1 MEDEVILE
9 LRDSD
14 CDEGGAAI
22 HVAAME
28 RGDWIPLLLARKCK
42 VFLRASRV
50 MLSER
55 SSYFRSLFSNFR
67 EAHSDHVVVTWNLEV
82 LANILQGILFER
94 LDVAPCSVADLLEG
108 ATFFGCDSIIS
119 ECQVWIASD
128 MLSCSRDNQDVL
140 QYVPRLW
147 KVATE
152 TGVPTIAS
160 ACARYLAINF
170 EDAGS
175 GEFLENIPLLLFQA
189 AVNHPFLTISSER
202 NLFQAILRRCS
213 FETRDCALEL
223 ISKVRMH
230 WVPVDFL
237 AAQSDNSLLNSH
249 NRDLPLEPPEIK
261 SAGLRLSQYTKILD
275 LTGCQ
280 QVTDVILF
288 DSVLCSPINVE
299 GEYILHSFLNSSS
312 RYSNSSASGPFLN
325 HLVSLYP
332 LQEERTQFELMQLP
346 SVSEEVNKPDRSG
359 IPLLNSLRVLLL
371 GKCWRVRPEELF
383 LWIKTTCSSLQQLN
397 LSQCPQF
404 SAFFLSHLASACP
417 FIEVADFSRDLSVI
431 HLATVKKPC
440 TGKLLT
446 TSYKKGSWD
455 THRYLVELHLTGH
468 TELKDSELSLI
479 SKKCPSI
486 SAISLSGCSNLSDSG
501 IAKFLQSHP
510 KLRLLRAAITAFGFQ
525 SVCALL
531 AASDQECNL
540 EVLDLAYCTGLS
552 AGALVRL
559 LTRISSFLSL
569 SLCYT
574 NLIDD
579 GLFLSCGTS
588 LETLNIRG
596 TQVTGAAISYTIRK
610 NFKLTSLNFRDCR
623 GAFSYE
629 GLKEEKLDLR
639 RLKAGWGVAHILAN
653 AKLPFLQTLHLGLGA
668 QITSTFLRELP
679 SRCPQLQHLSLSL
692 QDLLDDELNHAI
704 AKLPFL
710 TTLKLRHTL
719 QPLSGKFLESLTSNL
734 VSLKLEDV
742 CPSLTNAQLASVAT
756 SCKGLRQLSLTA
768 CRWLDSGALSIICKA
783 WPALSELK
791 LEDCGEATREGAAV
805 LLCLYG
811 LQSLT
816 LRHNGAGLP
825 RNFIMDA
832 SYQFPL
838 LRCLSLDSC
847 DTSGHFNTPQD
858 GNWRS
863 ISTIKIAYCRHVPSA
878 FCFEGRGRR
887 VHRHTEVMERGGTTL
902 RTFIVKERL

>member
-14 CDEGGAAI
+14 CEEGGAAV
-22 HVAAME
+22 HAAAME
-28 RGDWIPLLLARKCK
+28 REDWIPLLLARKCK

-50 MLSER
+50 M
-55 SSYFRSLFSNFR
+55 

-170 EDAGS
+170 
-175 GEFLENIPLLLFQA
+175 
-189 AVNHPFLTISSER
+189 
-202 NLFQAILRRCS
+202 
-213 FETRDCALEL
+213 
-223 ISKVRMH
+223 VRMH

-261 SAGLRLSQYTKILD
+261 SAGLRLSQYTKILN

-288 DSVLCSPINVE
+288 DSVLCSPIKVE

-312 RYSNSSASGPFLN
+312 RYSNSSAAGPFLN

-359 IPLLNSLRVLLL
+359 IPLLNSLRILLL

-397 LSQCPQF
+397 VSQCPQF

-501 IAKFLQSHP
+501 IAKFLQGHP
-510 KLRLLRAAITAFGFQ
+510 KLRFLRAAITAFGFQ

-692 QDLLDDELNHAI
+692 QDLLDDDLNHAI

-742 CPSLTNAQLASVAT
+742 CPSLTNAQLASIAT
-756 SCKGLRQLSLTA
+756 SCKG
-768 CRWLDSGALSIICKA
+768 ALSIISKA

-832 SYQFPL
+832 SYQ
-838 LRCLSLDSC
+838 
-847 DTSGHFNTPQD
+847 G
-858 GNWRS
+858 
-863 ISTIKIAYCRHVPSA
+863 ISTR
-878 FCFEGRGRR
+878 
-887 VHRHTEVMERGGTTL
+887 L
-902 RTFIVKERL
+902 R